1 VSRDYS
7 SGQLVGIDLHR
18 RRSVI
23 CRMSAEGEVLESVRI
38 DNDRARLLQEV
49 AKAGAGAPVAIEATY
64 GWYWAVDALQE
75 QGFQVHLAHPKGLKS
90 FEGRRVKT
98 DWVDAQELADLLRL
112 GRFPEA
118 YIAPPQLRELRELAR
133 HRAKLVGVRTGQK
146 ASLHAVLGK
155 CGVIPTL
162 GDIFGPGG
170 QKLLDSLEL
179 PQPYASRVDS
189 QRRLLL
195 MLDNEIDL
203 VEHQLHHRLKDDAS
217 YQALLRIKGIGP
229 TFAAIFLAEIGD
241 VHRFGSPHQL
251 ACWAGLTP
259 RHYESDRKA
268 RRGHISKQGSRLL
281 RWAAIEACQ
290 RSCEPYVAAHRQRI
304 RDRRGKTAT
313 QISKV
318 AAARK
323 LLHVVYYTLRDGQA
337 RCLQT
342 ASAG

>member
-1 VSRDYS
+1 MSQDYA
-7 SGQLVGIDLHR
+7 SGQFVGIDLHR

-23 CRMSAEGEVLESVRI
+23 CRMDADGEVLESVRI
-38 DNDRARLLQEV
+38 DNDRAALLREV
-49 AKAGAGAPVAIEATY
+49 GKAGPGARVAIEATY
-64 GWYWAVDALQE
+64 GWYWAVDAVQE
-75 QGFQVHLAHPKGLKS
+75 HGLQVHLAHPRGLKS

-98 DWVDAQELADLLRL
+98 DWVDARELADLLRL

-118 YIAPPQLRELRELAR
+118 YIAPVELRELRELVR

-146 ASLHAVLGK
+146 AGLHAVLGK

-170 QKLLDSLEL
+170 RKILDSLEL
-179 PQPYASRVDS
+179 PEPYASRVDS

-195 MLDNEIDL
+195 MLDNEVDL
-203 VEHQLHHRLKDDAS
+203 VEHQIHHRLKDDQS

-229 TFAAIFLAEIGD
+229 TFAAIFIAEIGD
-241 VHRFGSPHQL
+241 VHRFSSAHAL

-290 RSCEPYVAAHRQRI
+290 RSGEPYVAAHRQRI

-323 LLHVVYYTLRDGQA
+323 LLHVVYYVLRDGEA

>member
-1 VSRDYS
+1 
-7 SGQLVGIDLHR
+7 
-18 RRSVI
+18 
-23 CRMSAEGEVLESVRI
+23 M
-38 DNDRARLLQEV
+38 
-49 AKAGAGAPVAIEATY
+49 
-64 GWYWAVDALQE
+64 
-75 QGFQVHLAHPKGLKS
+75 
-90 FEGRRVKT
+90 
-98 DWVDAQELADLLRL
+98 
-112 GRFPEA
+112 
-118 YIAPPQLRELRELAR
+118 RELRELAR

-229 TFAAIFLAEIGD
+229 TFAAILLAEIGD
-241 VHRFGSPHQL
+241 VHRFGSPHQ
-251 ACWAGLTP
+251 WPAGPGSP
-259 RHYESDRKA
+259 RATTSQTARPAAGTSPSKA
-268 RRGHISKQGSRLL
+268 RGCCGGPRSRPAN
-281 RWAAIEACQ
+281 AAASPTS
-290 RSCEPYVAAHRQRI
+290 RAHRQRI

-323 LLHVVYYTLRDGQA
+323 LLHVVYYTLRDGHA
-337 RCLQT
+337 RCLHT